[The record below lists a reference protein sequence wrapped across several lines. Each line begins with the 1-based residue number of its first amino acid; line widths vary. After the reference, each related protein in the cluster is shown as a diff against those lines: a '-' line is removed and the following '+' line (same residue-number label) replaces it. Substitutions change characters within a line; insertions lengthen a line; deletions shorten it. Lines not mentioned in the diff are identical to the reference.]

1 MKETG
6 VDAFLWPCIAVSAK
20 QAQPQAA
27 FVRVIDMTVQNE
39 RIDAV
44 KGGDPAIGIAVG
56 DGLNGLPISA
66 VGGVEALFAEDDPS
80 APALVE
86 EIVFSE
92 VFGQDFEVLE
102 SDPGPS
108 GVRNR
113 SDPRNSEPFR
123 ACHG

>member
-1 MKETG
+1 MRG
-6 VDAFLWPCIAVSAK
+6 GLY
-20 QAQPQAA
+20 
-27 FVRVIDMTVQNE
+27 
-39 RIDAV
+39 RILLS
-44 KGGDPAIGIAVG
+44 GCRGSPG
-56 DGLNGLPISA
+56 GLNGLPISA